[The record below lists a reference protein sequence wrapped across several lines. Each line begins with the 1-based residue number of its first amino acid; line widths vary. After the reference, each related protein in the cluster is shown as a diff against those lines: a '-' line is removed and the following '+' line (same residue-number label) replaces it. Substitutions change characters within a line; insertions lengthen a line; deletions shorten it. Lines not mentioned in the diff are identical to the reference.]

1 MKKRLFPVLLCG
13 VLIFSACSQNARLS
27 KKTQKNLNKGNYEEA
42 IQDIIKTLKKNPNN
56 ATAQDLL
63 VQSWQSYR
71 SAEQKKIERIIQSDE
86 INKWEQV
93 YQEYSALQKTG
104 EEIQSLPPL
113 INPYSG
119 YRVNIEIPDY
129 TEQIKQSK
137 ENAAEAHYQ
146 AGIRYAK
153 ISNDRYT
160 QKKAALE
167 FKAALALIP
176 NYQDADLRYEQC
188 RKLAIKRIAVSP
200 FTDKSNTSGK
210 YGAVSDILTDH
221 IVSRLISAAVNNEFV
236 AIISR
241 SQLETVMKEQQLSAS
256 GLVNDASSVR
266 LGQILGANEILAGS
280 ILQIS
285 VSPERTV
292 SVQSE
297 DETEVVL
304 RTEEY
309 TDDEGNTQER
319 EIKGKVYFR
328 YRKFTKTASVNI
340 STSYSILDVETGK
353 ILLQETVEVKNPWS
367 DTWARKISGD
377 DRALSSSTKKLLEK
391 PEPFPPSVN
400 EMVLETLKNTG
411 NEIVN
416 KVSGYLLQ

>member
-1 MKKRLFPVLLCG
+1 MKKWLLPVLLG
-13 VLIFSACSQNARLS
+13 SLLIFSACSQNARLT

-42 IQDIIKTLKKNPNN
+42 IQDIVKTLKKNPDNDV
-56 ATAQDLL
+56 AQDLL
-63 VQSWQSYR
+63 VKTWQSYC
-71 SAEQKKIERIIQSDE
+71 SAKQKKIENIIQSSE

-93 YQEYSALQKTG
+93 YQEYTALQKTG
-104 EEIQSLPPL
+104 EEIQTLPPL
-113 INPYSG
+113 LNPYSG
-119 YRVNIEIPDY
+119 YRVTIEIPDY

-137 ENAAEAHYQ
+137 ENAAAAHYQ
-146 AGIRYAK
+146 TGIRYAK
-153 ISNDRYT
+153 ISNDREM

-167 FKAALALIP
+167 FKAALNLIP
-176 NYQDADLRYEQC
+176 DYQDADLRYEQC

-200 FTDKSNTSGK
+200 FADKSNTSGK
-210 YGAVSDILTDH
+210 YGAVSDILTDY
-221 IVSRLISAAVNNEFV
+221 IVSRLISTSVNNEFIE
-236 AIISR
+236 IIAR

-256 GLVNDASSVR
+256 GLVNETGSVR
-266 LGQILGANEILAGS
+266 LGQILGANEILTGS

-297 DETEVVL
+297 DEKEVVL

-309 TDDEGNTQER
+309 IDADGTAQEK
-319 EIKGKVYFR
+319 EIKGKVYCR
-328 YRKFTKTASVNI
+328 YRKYTKTASVSV

-353 ILLQETVEVKNPWS
+353 IILQETLEVKNPFS

-377 DRALSSSTKKLLEK
+377 DRALSNNTKKLLEK
-391 PEPFPPSVN
+391 AEPFPPSVN
-400 EMVLETLKNTG
+400 EMILETLKNTG
-411 NEIVN
+411 NDIIN